1 MRHIELG
8 RAPARL
14 RVSLAA
20 LISGA
25 ALALSGCGSETPDAS
40 PTDTSAPEEVAE
52 PKGLEGQFAVA
63 SANPHATE
71 AGAAML
77 AKGGSAVDAA
87 IAVQLVLTLVEPQAS
102 GVGGGAFMLHYDSAD
117 GELTSY
123 DGRETAPASATP
135 DQFLDENGAP
145 LSFFDAVI
153 GGKSVGVPG
162 VVALLAKAHARHG
175 ALPWADV
182 FQPAIELAENGFEV
196 SERLNFMIT
205 RIPRLD
211 VDPATKSYLFLEN
224 GDPLPVG
231 HVLKNPAYAST
242 LRALAKGGPD
252 EFYEGAIAEK
262 IVAAVSGAPTAA
274 AEMTME
280 DLGKYEAKI
289 RPDLCALY
297 RQYTVC
303 GMTTPSSGGVTSL
316 QILGMLQS
324 FDMAAFEPSSPEALH
339 LILEASKLAYA
350 DRNLYLADPDMVE
363 APIEAMLNAE
373 YLAARA
379 SQISFE
385 SAADAVE
392 AGDPAAFVKGD
403 EADGPPRAPGA
414 SPEPPS
420 TSHFSVID
428 SNGDAVSMTSSVEAP
443 FGSHL
448 MAAGFI
454 LNNQLTD
461 FSFRPEVDGVPVAN
475 AVAPGKRPRSSMSPT
490 IVFDENGD
498 VYALI
503 GSPGGP
509 NIIGYVVKS
518 LIALL
523 DWGLPIQEAV
533 DLPNF
538 SVARGV
544 TTLEA
549 GAFDESARQAL
560 TARGHELS
568 ERRLTSGLHG
578 LLATPNGL
586 VGAADRRREGT
597 VIVGTAE

>member
-25 ALALSGCGSETPDAS
+25 ALALFGCGSETPDAS
-40 PTDTSAPEEVAE
+40 PADTSAPEEVAE

-211 VDPATKSYLFLEN
+211 VDPATK
-224 GDPLPVG
+224 
-231 HVLKNPAYAST
+231 
-242 LRALAKGGPD
+242 
-252 EFYEGAIAEK
+252 
-262 IVAAVSGAPTAA
+262 
-274 AEMTME
+274 
-280 DLGKYEAKI
+280 
-289 RPDLCALY
+289 
-297 RQYTVC
+297 
-303 GMTTPSSGGVTSL
+303 
-316 QILGMLQS
+316 
-324 FDMAAFEPSSPEALH
+324 
-339 LILEASKLAYA
+339 
-350 DRNLYLADPDMVE
+350 
-363 APIEAMLNAE
+363 
-373 YLAARA
+373 
-379 SQISFE
+379 
-385 SAADAVE
+385 
-392 AGDPAAFVKGD
+392 
-403 EADGPPRAPGA
+403 
-414 SPEPPS
+414 
-420 TSHFSVID
+420 
-428 SNGDAVSMTSSVEAP
+428 
-443 FGSHL
+443 
-448 MAAGFI
+448 
-454 LNNQLTD
+454 
-461 FSFRPEVDGVPVAN
+461 
-475 AVAPGKRPRSSMSPT
+475 
-490 IVFDENGD
+490 
-498 VYALI
+498 
-503 GSPGGP
+503 
-509 NIIGYVVKS
+509 
-518 LIALL
+518 
-523 DWGLPIQEAV
+523 
-533 DLPNF
+533 
-538 SVARGV
+538 
-544 TTLEA
+544 
-549 GAFDESARQAL
+549 
-560 TARGHELS
+560 
-568 ERRLTSGLHG
+568 
-578 LLATPNGL
+578 
-586 VGAADRRREGT
+586 
-597 VIVGTAE
+597 